1 MNDDAAIWLR
11 YAEDNLQAADMLLAA
26 GLLNPALQNV
36 QQAVEKG
43 LKSLHLSH
51 GMGVRRTHSIRE
63 LTRLLREQEKSA
75 PLTDDDCDLFD
86 SIYIGSKYPGDSSF
100 AGFPADA
107 AVAVRCIGLASQ
119 EIGRAHV

>member
-1 MNDDAAIWLR
+1 
-11 YAEDNLQAADMLLAA
+11 MLLAA

-36 QQAVEKG
+36 QQAAEKG
-43 LKSLHLSH
+43 LKSLHLSY

-63 LTRLLREQEKSA
+63 LTRLLREQEKPA

-100 AGFPADA
+100 AEFPADA
-107 AVAVRCIGLASQ
+107 TVALRCIGLADQ
-119 EIGRAHV
+119 VIRHAREIIRSPDRSGSTGMQ